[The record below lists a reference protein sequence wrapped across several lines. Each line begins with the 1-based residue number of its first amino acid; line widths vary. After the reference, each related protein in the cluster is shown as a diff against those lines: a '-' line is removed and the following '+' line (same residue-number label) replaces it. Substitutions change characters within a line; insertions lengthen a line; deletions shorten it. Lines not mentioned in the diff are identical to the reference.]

1 MTRKSREAGRGSVA
15 PRLGAWLVVG
25 LMVFTV
31 AALLTATRPAAAA
44 GESTGAAADG
54 PGAAQADQQPTP
66 APTVLTGKL
75 WPKRPGCD
83 GNSDATLSE
92 CGTGDFYYVRA
103 GGRDLSSYTWGTV
116 KLQGNVRRCGLDR
129 YIELTSPDIL
139 RLPSCGGAP
148 EPKTNLSW
156 KAAVVPSTEQP
167 GLEAKHVTDGDP
179 TSYWYTPSASA
190 WLYIDLGQSATF
202 NESRLLWT
210 NQSFAVQYGIYIW
223 DEAAS
228 PPGWVFIKGKHDGSS
243 DDTVNFA
250 RTYARYVLLHLT
262 GSSKVE
268 GGFGL
273 REWQIFGV
281 SSPNLALGAQMTAS
295 SNAADARFAV
305 DADKRTGWASDAGSD
320 RSYPWIRVH
329 FPTRTPLTE
338 FSVLWDGNAMAPAYW
353 AGFYEGKEVTLW
365 SERLRSRNPSQRL
378 SWLEPVGSDAFI
390 IMTDGIAPSGSVKLL
405 ELELYGPNA
414 GIHLSLDASGELAVS
429 ADHGAGADSLPFGR
443 GGRPWGSFPDF
454 TTADGVSVDVGYG
467 APPVDVPVL
476 DVVSREIEGAAD
488 AP

>member
-1 MTRKSREAGRGSVA
+1 M
-15 PRLGAWLVVG
+15 RLGAWLIMG
-25 LMVFTV
+25 LMVFTL
-31 AALLTATRPAAAA
+31 AALLTATRPAVAA
-44 GESTGAAADG
+44 GESTGAATDG
-54 PGAAQADQQPTP
+54 SGALPDQPVQTP

-83 GNSDATLSE
+83 GNRDATLSE
-92 CGTGDFYYVRA
+92 CGTGDYYFVRA
-103 GGRDLSSYTWGTV
+103 GGRDLSSYVWGTV
-116 KLQGNVRRCGLDR
+116 KLQGIVRRCGLES
-129 YIELTSPDIL
+129 YIELTGTDIE
-139 RLPSCGGAP
+139 RMPSCGGAP
-148 EPKTNLSW
+148 EPKTNLAW

-167 GLEAKHVTDGDP
+167 GLEAKHVTDGD
-179 TSYWYTPSASA
+179 TLSYWYTPSASA
-190 WLYIDLGQSATF
+190 WLYIDLGQAATF

-210 NQSFAVQYGIYIW
+210 NQAYAVQYGIYIW

-243 DDTVNFA
+243 DDTVIFA

-262 GSSKVE
+262 GSSAPT

-305 DADKRTGWASDAGSD
+305 DSDKRTEWASDSGSD
-320 RSYPWIRVH
+320 RAHPWIRVH
-329 FPTRTPLTE
+329 FPASTRLTE

-378 SWLEPVGSDAFI
+378 SWLEPIASDAFI
-390 IMTDGIAPSGSVKLL
+390 IMTDGVPSSGSVKLI
-405 ELELYGPNA
+405 EIELYGPDV
-414 GIHLSLDASGELAVS
+414 GIQFSLDADGELAAS
-429 ADHGAGADSLPFGR
+429 AGRGAGAEIDSLLSGR
-443 GGRPWGSFPDF
+443 GNRLGGLFPNLGRV
-454 TTADGVSVDVGYG
+454 DGVSVDVGYG
-467 APPVDVPVL
+467 APPVD
-476 DVVSREIEGAAD
+476 
-488 AP
+488 APGELPGE